1 MTHTPSGTAPHV
13 SLASRAVR
21 AILRSPVGGAVGRS
35 LVMVRVRGRNS
46 GKIFE
51 FPVQYATTSGGIV
64 IVPGRPETKQWW
76 RNLREPSPVEVLY
89 EGTWRRARGAVL
101 VDADSL
107 YVRAL
112 DDYLARWPD
121 VHVVPSAPLVLVTW
135 LDEH

>member
-1 MTHTPSGTAPHV
+1 MTHTPSGTTPQV

-21 AILRSPVGGAVGRS
+21 AILRSPFGGAAGRA

-46 GKIFE
+46 GKVFE
-51 FPVQYATTSGGIV
+51 FPVQYATTAGGIV

-76 RNLREPSPVEVLY
+76 RNLREPSPVEVMYRGAWL
-89 EGTWRRARGAVL
+89 RARGVVL

-112 DDYLARWPD
+112 DDYLARWPE
-121 VHVVPSAPLVLVTW
+121 VHVTPRDPLVLVTW
-135 LDEH
+135 LDER